1 MIMKLQKTMKND
13 IFKKFTEGFDNGF
26 FIRVGDN
33 RNINLYIGKDDE
45 GKYAFEF
52 RGKFIPM
59 RIHGSNVIS
68 VSQTKNEEFLTLR
81 FALENIDLLEY
92 FCTFCQDLLESTR
105 PINDDN
111 TAYKMLYSRF
121 MSWKKLFKPNNGN
134 LTEYE
139 IMGLIGELLFLKKY
153 MLPKYGIEISLD
165 SWMGPEK
172 THKDF
177 STDDVWYEI
186 KALNVGKE
194 SVRISSLEQLDS
206 DKNGYLVIYALE
218 RMSPSF
224 DGIKL
229 NDLVDNIL
237 GEINHHIQ
245 RELFMS
251 KLELY
256 GFDFSS
262 EYNNYVYTLIDES
275 SYLVNVEF
283 PKLMRKAIPSCIN
296 KIQYEIILSEIE
308 KYKINL

>member
-1 MIMKLQKTMKND
+1 MTMKILKTMKND
-13 IFKKFTEGFDNGF
+13 IFKKFTEGFDDGF
-26 FIRVGDN
+26 FVKTGDN
-33 RNINLYIGKDDE
+33 RNINLYIGKDEE
-45 GKYAFEF
+45 GKYTFEF

-68 VSQTKNEEFLTLR
+68 VSQTKDGDLLTLR

-92 FCTFCQDLLESTR
+92 FCTFCQDLLDSTR
-105 PINDDN
+105 PVNDDN

-121 MSWKKLFKPNNGN
+121 MSWKKLFKPSNGN

-139 IMGLIGELLFLKKY
+139 IMGLIGELLFMKKY
-153 MLPKYGIEISLD
+153 MLPQYGVETTLD

-177 STDDVWYEI
+177 STDNVWYEI
-186 KALNVGKE
+186 KTINVGKE

-206 DKNGYLVIYALE
+206 DKNGYLVIHALE

-229 NDLVDNIL
+229 NNLVDIIL

-256 GFDFSS
+256 GFDFST
-262 EYNNYVYTLIDES
+262 EYNNYVYTLVNTS
-275 SYLVNVEF
+275 SYMVNAEF
-283 PKLMRKAIPSCIN
+283 PKLMREDIPSCIN
-296 KIQYEIILSEIE
+296 KVQYEIMLPEIE